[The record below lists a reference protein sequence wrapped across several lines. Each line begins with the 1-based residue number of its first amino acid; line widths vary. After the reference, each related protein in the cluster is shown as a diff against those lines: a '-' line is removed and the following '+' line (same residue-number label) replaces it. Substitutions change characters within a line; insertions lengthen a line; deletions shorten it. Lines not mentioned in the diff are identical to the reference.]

1 MNILMKFLDEYRYL
15 FIWVSLL
22 FIFYRSIKFREVVV
36 FNIFKILK
44 LFNDNCFYFVVF
56 FYIIDCY

>member
-1 MNILMKFLDEYRYL
+1 MKFLDEYRYL

-22 FIFYRSIKFREVVV
+22 FIFYKSIKFREVVV

-44 LFNDNCFYFVVF
+44 LFKDNCFYFVVF

>member
-1 MNILMKFLDEYRYL
+1 MKFLDEYRYL

-22 FIFYRSIKFREVVV
+22 FIFYKSIKFREVVV

-44 LFNDNCFYFVVF
+44 LFKDNCFYFVVF
-56 FYIIDCY
+56 YIIDCY